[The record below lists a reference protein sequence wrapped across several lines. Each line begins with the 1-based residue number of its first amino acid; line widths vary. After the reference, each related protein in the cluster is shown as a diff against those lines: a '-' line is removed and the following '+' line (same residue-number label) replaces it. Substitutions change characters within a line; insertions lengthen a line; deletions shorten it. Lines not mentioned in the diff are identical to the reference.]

1 MPENNLEILSPA
13 GSFDTLVCAV
23 NNGADAVYI
32 GGQSFSARKNA
43 ANFTNEEIISAVKYA
58 HLYGR
63 KVYVTVNTLVYDG
76 ELNDLY
82 DFVAFLYGAGVDA
95 LIIQDLGVL
104 NLIKKYFPDFEV
116 HASTQMTIHNI
127 EGARLAKEQGFSR
140 VVLSRELTFGEI
152 KAISDAVD
160 IELEVF
166 VHGALCMSYSGQCL
180 MSSFI
185 GARSGNRGDCAQP
198 CRLPYTL
205 MSSEG
210 KVLGES
216 NKYLLSLKDLC
227 LIDEI
232 DELKNCNVKS
242 LKIEG
247 RMKSPEYVS
256 LVTHLYDKYRCG
268 GKVLKEDYE
277 ALRNIFSRSGFTKGY
292 LSGDCGRGMLN
303 YSANNDKVY
312 DNISADVHALARKLI
327 NKKPE
332 PIIFDAR
339 AKINLGRPMTLEA
352 STKGRTVS
360 LTGEIP
366 AETAISVPLTEER
379 VASQI
384 AKSGS
389 TAFEAGNI
397 DIDLDPSVSL
407 PIREINNLRRE
418 ALELLKK
425 ELTFQKARRTWAQ
438 FKLPENQKKAPCKIT
453 TNAEVRSLSQAEGA
467 TEAGFDKILVPYS
480 LYMEEKKWFD
490 NAGIDFAV
498 VLPRVCRD
506 NRTIDT
512 DSLNCEV
519 YASNFSQLSLCAKM
533 SVRANYS
540 INIFNSCALDYVT
553 SLGVK
558 GVCLS
563 PELNSNA
570 ISTIRSDAPV
580 EIIIYGRVP
589 VMTVQNCI
597 VKSAVDKC
605 SCSMDKTYFLKDRK
619 GAQFPIY
626 TDKHSCTNTVYNS
639 APIYMADK
647 MDKLDLRGISELR
660 FVFTTE
666 TKNEISKVLEM
677 YRENKEADFD
687 FTRGHYFRGV

>member
-13 GSFDTLVCAV
+13 GSLDTLVCAV

-43 ANFTNEEIISAVKYA
+43 ANFTNEEITSAVKYA

-82 DFVAFLYGAGVDA
+82 DFVAFLYEAGVDA

-104 NLIKKYFPDFEV
+104 SLVKKYFPDFEV

-205 MSSEG
+205 VSDKG
-210 KVLGES
+210 KILGES

-232 DELKNCNVKS
+232 EELKNCNVKS

-247 RMKSPEYVS
+247 RMKSSEYVS
-256 LVTHLYDKYRCG
+256 LVTHMYDKYRNG
-268 GKVLKEDYE
+268 GKVAKEDYE

-303 YSANNDKVY
+303 YNANNDKVY
-312 DNISADVHALARKLI
+312 DNISADVHALAKELM
-327 NKKPE
+327 KVKPE
-332 PIIFDAR
+332 PIICDAR
-339 AKINLGRPMTLEA
+339 AKINLGRPMMLEVSA
-352 STKGRTVS
+352 KGRTVS

-366 AETAISVPLTEER
+366 VEKAISVPLTEER
-379 VASQI
+379 IASQI

-389 TAFEAGNI
+389 TAFEIGNI
-397 DIDLDPSVSL
+397 DIDLDSSVSL

-425 ELTFQKARRTWAQ
+425 ELSPQKTRQTKAQ
-438 FKLPENQKKAPCKIT
+438 FKLPEKQKNAPCKIT
-453 TNAEVRSLSQAEGA
+453 YNAEVRNLSQAEGA
-467 TEAGFDKILVPYS
+467 ALFTEAKQGS
-480 LYMEEKKWFD
+480 
-490 NAGIDFAV
+490 
-498 VLPRVCRD
+498 
-506 NRTIDT
+506 
-512 DSLNCEV
+512 
-519 YASNFSQLSLCAKM
+519 
-533 SVRANYS
+533 
-540 INIFNSCALDYVT
+540 
-553 SLGVK
+553 
-558 GVCLS
+558 
-563 PELNSNA
+563 
-570 ISTIRSDAPV
+570 
-580 EIIIYGRVP
+580 
-589 VMTVQNCI
+589 
-597 VKSAVDKC
+597 
-605 SCSMDKTYFLKDRK
+605 
-619 GAQFPIY
+619 
-626 TDKHSCTNTVYNS
+626 
-639 APIYMADK
+639 
-647 MDKLDLRGISELR
+647 
-660 FVFTTE
+660 
-666 TKNEISKVLEM
+666 
-677 YRENKEADFD
+677 
-687 FTRGHYFRGV
+687 

>member
-1 MPENNLEILSPA
+1 MPEHNLEILSPA
-13 GSFDTLVCAV
+13 GSLDTLICAV

-43 ANFTNEEIISAVKYA
+43 ANFTNEEITSAVKYA
-58 HLYGR
+58 HLYGS
-63 KVYVTVNTLVYDG
+63 KVYVTVNTLVYDE

-104 NLIKKYFPDFEV
+104 SLVKTFFPDFEV

-205 MSSEG
+205 MSNEG
-210 KVLGES
+210 KVIGES
-216 NKYLLSLKDLC
+216 TKYLLSLKDLC
-227 LIDEI
+227 LIDEME
-232 DELKNCNVKS
+232 ELRNCNVKS

-247 RMKSPEYVS
+247 RMKSSEYVS
-256 LVTHLYDKYRCG
+256 LVTHMYDKYRNG
-268 GKVLKEDYE
+268 GKVAKEDYE
-277 ALRNIFSRSGFTKGY
+277 ALQNIFSRSGFTKGY
-292 LSGDCGRGMLN
+292 PKGECGRNMLN
-303 YSANNDKVY
+303 YNASNDKVY
-312 DNISADVHALARKLI
+312 DNISADVHALAKELAGT
-327 NKKPE
+327 KPK
-332 PIIFDAR
+332 PIIFDAK
-339 AKINLGRPMTLEA
+339 AKINLDSPMILEVSA
-352 STKGRTVS
+352 KGRTVS
-360 LTGEIP
+360 LAGEIP
-366 AETAISVPLTEER
+366 AQKAISVPLTEDR

-389 TAFEAGNI
+389 TAFEMGRI
-397 DIDLDPSVSL
+397 DIDLDSSVSL

-418 ALELLKK
+418 ALELLKE
-425 ELTFQKARRTWAQ
+425 ELCPQKARQNAMR
-438 FKLPENQKKAPCKIT
+438 FKPLQKQKKSLGNIT
-453 TNAEVRSLSQAEGA
+453 FNAEVRNLTQAEGA
-467 TEAGFDKILVPYS
+467 MRAGFDKILVPYS
-480 LYMEEKKWFD
+480 LYIEERKWFD
-490 NAGIDFAV
+490 NADISFSV

-506 NRTIDT
+506 NRPIDT

-519 YASNFSQLSLCAKM
+519 YASNFSQLALCKKM
-533 SVRANYS
+533 PVRANYS
-540 INIFNSCALDYVT
+540 INIFNSFALDYVT

-563 PELNSNA
+563 PELNANA
-570 ISTIRSDAPV
+570 ISAISSDTDM
-580 EIIIYGRVP
+580 EIIAYGRVP

-597 VKSAVDKC
+597 VKSAMSGC
-605 SCSMDKTYFLKDRK
+605 GCSMEKPYFLKDRK
-619 GAQFPIY
+619 GAQFPVY
-626 TDKHSCTNTVYNS
+626 TDKHSCTNTIYNS
-639 APIYMADK
+639 APIYMADR
-647 MDKLDLRGISELR
+647 MDKLDLRGISQLR

-666 TKNEISKVLEM
+666 TNQEISKVFEM
-677 YRENKEADFD
+677 YKENKEADFN